1 VAVIFI
7 IMKESKEFKKQIKK
21 KRKRRIFIYLSLAV
35 SFFLLG
41 AVSVYAMLHLS
52 KNTPIILSVKDG
64 ETITL
69 EYGTGTLPEVTARYR
84 TWQYAKEDTYLDVKV
99 EGTVDFN
106 TIGTYTITYTAS
118 NEEEI
123 VSATHTYIIEDH
135 TGPTITLNGG
145 EVGYYSPGYTYVE
158 AGFTATD
165 NYDGDLTAQVVR
177 TETPTSIT
185 YSVTDSFGNQATAVR
200 TLVCQDIVAPVITL
214 NSGDKLIITEDS
226 EFEDPGFTAWDDVD
240 GDISA
245 NVITTGTI
253 DTSIYGKQYLTY
265 TVIDSSGNYYQ
276 TQRVVVVQEFTPP
289 QLFLASTTS
298 FVRAGE
304 AFIESGYNAFDDI
317 DGDVTSDVF
326 VTGALDTNTPGIYTI
341 TYTAVDSSFNLTSLN
356 KTVYVYEP
364 QSEERRV
371 NPTDKIVYLTF
382 DDGPYK
388 YTEQLLDILDKYNVD
403 VTFFV
408 TNQYP
413 DYQHM
418 INDAYFRGHTIGI
431 HTYSHKFS
439 KIYSS
444 EAAYYTDLFS
454 MSEII
459 TEQTG
464 IAPIIIRFPGGSSN
478 TVSRRYSKGIMSRL
492 TESVTNNGYLYAD
505 WNVDSRDA
513 STARTSSEVAAN
525 VIAGMQRFPTSIV
538 LQHDTKQ
545 FSVEAVEEII
555 CWGMLNGYTF
565 LPMTEDTPM
574 HHHGVVN

>member
-1 VAVIFI
+1 MTATFPCGSHFYLTT
-7 IMKESKEFKKQIKK
+7 MKTQK
-21 KRKRRIFIYLSLAV
+21 KRKRKIILYISLAV
-35 SFFLLG
+35 SFFLLC
-41 AVSVYAMLHLS
+41 AVSVFAMLHLS
-52 KNTPIILSVKDG
+52 ENTPLILSVKDG
-64 ETITL
+64 EVITL
-69 EYGTGTLPEVTARYR
+69 EYGTGSLPEVTAHYR
-84 TWQYAKEDTYLDVKV
+84 TWQYAKEDTYVDVEV
-99 EGTVDFN
+99 TGTVDFN
-106 TIGTYTITYTAS
+106 TIGTYTITYTAA

-123 VSATHTYIIEDH
+123 VTATHTYIIEDH
-135 TGPTITLNGG
+135 TGPTITLKGG
-145 EVGYYSPGYTYVE
+145 DVGYYSPGYTYVE

-165 NYDGDLTAQVVR
+165 NYDGDLTDQVVR
-177 TETPTSIT
+177 TETPTSVT

-200 TLVCQDIVAPVITL
+200 TLVCQDIVAPIITL
-214 NSGDKLIITEDS
+214 NEGDKLIIAEDS
-226 EFEDPGFTAWDDVD
+226 EFEDPGFVASDDVD

-245 NVITTGTI
+245 NVITSGTI
-253 DTSIYGKQYLTY
+253 NTSIYGKQYITY
-265 TVIDSSGNYYQ
+265 TVVDSSGNYYQ

-289 QLFLASTTS
+289 QLFLASTTA

-304 AFIESGYNAFDDI
+304 DFVESGYNAFDDI

-326 VTGALDTNTPGIYTI
+326 VTGALDTNTPGIYTLA
-341 TYTAVDSSFNLTSLN
+341 YTAVDSSLNLTTLT

-382 DDGPYK
+382 DDGPYQ

-413 DYQHM
+413 DYQNM

-431 HTYSHKFS
+431 HTYSHNFS
-439 KIYSS
+439 KVYAS
-444 EAAYYTDLFS
+444 EAAYYTDLYK
-454 MSEII
+454 MSEVIAQ
-459 TEQTG
+459 QTG
-464 IAPIIIRFPGGSSN
+464 IAPILIRFPGGSSN
-478 TVSRRYSKGIMSRL
+478 TISRRYCKGIMSRL
-492 TESVTNNGYLYAD
+492 TQSVTNNGYLYAD

-513 STARTSSEVAAN
+513 STAKTSAEVAAN
-525 VIAGMQRFPTSIV
+525 VIAGIQRFPTSIV

-565 LPMTEDTPM
+565 LPMTEHTEM